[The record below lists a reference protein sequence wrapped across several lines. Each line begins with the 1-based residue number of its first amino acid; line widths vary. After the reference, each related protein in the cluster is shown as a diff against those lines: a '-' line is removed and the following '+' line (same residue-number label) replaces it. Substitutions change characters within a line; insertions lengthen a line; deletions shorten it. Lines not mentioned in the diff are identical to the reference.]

1 MRSLLTLSRR
11 VFSTHAL
18 PTGDYSWHP
27 FFINPMQYKYVLII
41 TKQCVM
47 ERGRSSKNQGTTRST
62 TNKSSKSS
70 GVSKKDSQSLLRKFF
85 VEELQDIYWAEK
97 HLVKELPKMQKAATT
112 DELADAIGDH
122 QAATEEHVT
131 RLEEVFRM
139 MGETPKAKK
148 CEAMEGLVKEA
159 HNVIEDTEEQ
169 TATRDVALIMAA
181 QKVEH
186 YEIATYGSLV
196 QLAKTIGMN
205 DVADVLAETLREEKE
220 ADELLTS
227 IAENS
232 VNEEGAHEEGNEGED
247 E

>member
-1 MRSLLTLSRR
+1 MVNRGIC
-11 VFSTHAL
+11 FSSFRWYNL
-18 PTGDYSWHP
+18 
-27 FFINPMQYKYVLII
+27 FLIT

-47 ERGRSSKNQGTTRST
+47 ERARSSKNQGSTRST
-62 TNKSSKSS
+62 SKSS
-70 GVSKKDSQSLLRKFF
+70 SKASTGKKDHQSLLRKFF

-97 HLVKELPKMQKAATT
+97 HLVKELPKLQKAATT

-122 QAATEEHVT
+122 QAATEEHVS
-131 RLEEVFRM
+131 RLEDVFKM

-159 HNVIEDTEEQ
+159 QGVIEETEEE

-205 DVADVLAETLREEKE
+205 DVAEVLAATLQEEKE

-232 VNEEGAHEEGNEGED
+232 VNEEGATEEGYEGEGD
-247 E
+247 EDKE

>member
-1 MRSLLTLSRR
+1 
-11 VFSTHAL
+11 
-18 PTGDYSWHP
+18 
-27 FFINPMQYKYVLII
+27 
-41 TKQCVM
+41 M
-47 ERGRSSKNQGTTRST
+47 ERGRSSKNQGATKST
-62 TNKSSKSS
+62 TNKSKTTT
-70 GVSKKDSQSLLRKFF
+70 GKKDHQSLLRKFF

-97 HLVKELPKMQKAATT
+97 HLVKELPKLQKAATT
-112 DELADAIGDH
+112 DELADAFGDH
-122 QAATEEHVT
+122 QAATEEHVS
-131 RLEEVFRM
+131 RLEDVFKM

-159 HNVIEDTEEQ
+159 QSIIEDTEEE
-169 TATRDVALIMAA
+169 TATRDVALIMAE

-205 DVADVLAETLREEKE
+205 EVADVLAETLQEEKE

-227 IAENS
+227 IAESS
-232 VNEEGAHEEGNEGED
+232 VNEQGATEEGSEGEGED

>member
-1 MRSLLTLSRR
+1 
-11 VFSTHAL
+11 
-18 PTGDYSWHP
+18 
-27 FFINPMQYKYVLII
+27 
-41 TKQCVM
+41 M
-47 ERGRSSKNQGTTRST
+47 ERARGSKNQGST
-62 TNKSSKSS
+62 KSTSKSS
-70 GVSKKDSQSLLRKFF
+70 SSGKTAAGKKEHQSLLRKFF
-85 VEELQDIYWAEK
+85 IEELQDIYWAEK
-97 HLVKELPKMQKAATT
+97 HLVKELPKLQKAATT

-122 QAATEEHVT
+122 QAATEEHVS
-131 RLEEVFRM
+131 RLEDVFKM

-159 HNVIEDTEEQ
+159 QNIIEETDEE

-196 QLAKTIGMN
+196 QLAKTIGLN

-232 VNEEGAHEEGNEGED
+232 VNEEGASEEGNEGE
-247 E
+247 EE

>member
-1 MRSLLTLSRR
+1 
-11 VFSTHAL
+11 
-18 PTGDYSWHP
+18 
-27 FFINPMQYKYVLII
+27 
-41 TKQCVM
+41 M
-47 ERGRSSKNQGTTRST
+47 ERARSSKNQGSTRST
-62 TNKSSKSS
+62 SKSNSSSKAST
-70 GVSKKDSQSLLRKFF
+70 GKKDNKSLLRKFF

-97 HLVKELPKMQKAATT
+97 HLVKELPKLQKAATT
-112 DELADAIGDH
+112 DELADAFGDH
-122 QAATEEHVT
+122 QAATEEHVS
-131 RLEEVFRM
+131 RLEDVFRM

-159 HNVIEDTEEQ
+159 QGIIEDTEEE

-205 DVADVLAETLREEKE
+205 EVADVLAETLQEEKE

-232 VNEEGAHEEGNEGED
+232 VNEEGATEEGSEGE
-247 E
+247 EE

>member
-1 MRSLLTLSRR
+1 
-11 VFSTHAL
+11 
-18 PTGDYSWHP
+18 
-27 FFINPMQYKYVLII
+27 
-41 TKQCVM
+41 M
-47 ERGRSSKNQGTTRST
+47 ERGRSSKNQGTTKST
-62 TNKSSKSS
+62 TNKSKSTT
-70 GVSKKDSQSLLRKFF
+70 GKKDSQSLLRKFF
-85 VEELQDIYWAEK
+85 IEELQDIYWAEK
-97 HLVKELPKMQKAATT
+97 HLVKELPKLQKAATT

-122 QAATEEHVT
+122 QAVTEEHVS
-131 RLEEVFRM
+131 RLEEVFKM

-159 HNVIEDTEEQ
+159 QGIIEETEEE

-220 ADELLTS
+220 ADEMLTS
-227 IAENS
+227 IAESS
-232 VNEEGAHEEGNEGED
+232 VNEEGAKEEGNEGE
-247 E
+247 EGEEE